1 MARRPTTLRRSLSAA
16 LFVRYLGA
24 GVWAPLQVLF
34 FVRSVGL
41 STSHVV
47 LGLTAAGLAG
57 LAAGPVVGRLADRF
71 GPREVGIAGLVAQA
85 AAAAALMTVRGMGGF
100 LVVITL
106 IALGRGAFPAIS
118 GALVAHVGGDDRVAF
133 RARIYSLQNLA
144 MVTGSL
150 LGGLV
155 LQADTRLAYTIAIG
169 ADVVS
174 YLAAALLVA
183 RLPHLPPVPREHGS
197 GNRYALTDRPFLAVS
212 LLSGVLVMFDV
223 FLTVLMPVWIAEHTE
238 APRWTVS
245 LIFALSC
252 TLVVLCQTRV
262 AKGVDTPR
270 DGARTMRR
278 SGPVIA
284 AAMLLVF
291 AAAQVPT
298 YVAMTLLL
306 VGAAVLTLGEMLF
319 TAGEYAL
326 SFGLAPDHAQG
337 EYQGVFAVGVG
348 IGGAVAPTVLNALCL
363 VAGPPGWFALAALMV
378 TAGVL
383 VPPVAGVAE
392 RSRPA
397 RPPATVTGT
406 AT

>member
-1 MARRPTTLRRSLSAA
+1 MPPSEHGLRRGLAAA

-24 GVWAPLQVLF
+24 GSWAPLQVLF

-41 STSHVV
+41 STGNVV
-47 LGLTAAGLAG
+47 VGLTAAGLVG
-57 LAAGPVVGRLADRF
+57 LMAGPVVGRIGDRL

-85 AAAAALMTVRGMGGF
+85 GAAAALLTVDGMAGF

-118 GALVAHVGGDDRVAF
+118 GALVAYVGGEDRVAY

-155 LQADTRLAYTIAIG
+155 LQADTRTAYVIAVL

-174 YLAAALLVA
+174 YLAAAVLLV
-183 RLPHLPPVPREHGS
+183 RLPHLPPVPREHTGRQ
-197 GNRYALTDRPFLAVS
+197 RYALGDRPFLAVS
-212 LLSGVLVMFDV
+212 LLAGVLVMFDV
-223 FLTVLMPVWIAEHTE
+223 FMTVLMPVWIAEHTD

-245 LIFALSC
+245 LVFALSC
-252 TLVVLCQTRV
+252 TMVVLLQTRV
-262 AKGVDTPR
+262 AKGIETPR
-270 DGARTMRR
+270 DGAVTMRR

-284 AAMLLVF
+284 AAMLTVF
-291 AAAQVPT
+291 AAAHVPGQPA
-298 YVAMTLLL
+298 VALIL
-306 VGAAVLTLGEMLF
+306 VGTAALTFGEMLF

-326 SFGLAPDHAQG
+326 SFGLAPEHAQG

-363 VAGPPGWFALAALMV
+363 MAGPPGWIALAGLMV
-378 TAGVL
+378 GAGVA
-383 VPPVAGVAE
+383 VPPVARVAE
-392 RSRPA
+392 RGRDLRA
-397 RPPATVTGT
+397 AKTGT
-406 AT
+406 